1 MYKKKFIVNFVADNV
16 PSSWVQLMPAVQ
28 KLKIAFQ
35 SATITLKL
43 YVIRTVCKKQNI
55 FKIEQLL
62 GIVQKNK
69 NLKFFVLSTLK

>member
-28 KLKIAFQ
+28 KLTIAFP

-43 YVIRTVCKKQNI
+43 YVIRTVCKKWT
-55 FKIEQLL
+55 F
-62 GIVQKNK
+62 
-69 NLKFFVLSTLK
+69 LKLNNC